1 VKGFGCLVSG
11 VYLPISFAKCSIDY
25 SRRECYDKYSYFG
38 ILPLASNTMRITAFV
53 FTVVASFAPQSV
65 SSYAFQGPSRLAR
78 SRSSLSMSIEEVPLK
93 ENIRVGVIGMGR
105 IGVVHLEAI
114 SKAPG
119 VTAVI
124 VSNPTVSKAE
134 AGTNNVM
141 EYKQRERKILILYR
155 YCIY

>member
-1 VKGFGCLVSG
+1 
-11 VYLPISFAKCSIDY
+11 
-25 SRRECYDKYSYFG
+25 
-38 ILPLASNTMRITAFV
+38 MRITAFV

-78 SRSSLSMSIEEVPLK
+78 RSSLSMNVEQAPVK
-93 ENIRVGVIGMGR
+93 ENIKVGVIGMGR

-124 VSNPTVSKAE
+124 VSNPTISKAE
-134 AGTNNVM
+134 AGTNDSRD
-141 EYKQRERKILILYR
+141 KLY
-155 YCIY
+155 

>member
-1 VKGFGCLVSG
+1 
-11 VYLPISFAKCSIDY
+11 
-25 SRRECYDKYSYFG
+25 
-38 ILPLASNTMRITAFV
+38 
-53 FTVVASFAPQSV
+53 
-65 SSYAFQGPSRLAR
+65 
-78 SRSSLSMSIEEVPLK
+78 MSIEEVPLK

-134 AGTNNVM
+134 AGTNNVI